1 MTRRSK
7 RPFRETCVIYESSE
21 DGCWVAH
28 GLRTDQI
35 GMGNCV
41 VDALADF
48 MKAVDQVLK
57 VASQGK
63 NISVSRSAPPEILAM
78 AKTARPLPREIY
90 EIAHKKLYGHWPR
103 EFCVGAPPK
112 QTFKT
117 TLSELIP
124 A

>member
-1 MTRRSK
+1 MPARPKRRL
-7 RPFRETCVIYESSE
+7 RETCVIYQSPE
-21 DGCWVAH
+21 DDCWVAH

-35 GMGNCV
+35 GTGGCI

-48 MKAVDQVLK
+48 LKALDQVLK

-63 NISVSRSAPPEILAM
+63 NISVLRAAPPEIRAM
-78 AKTARPLPREIY
+78 AKTARPLPREVY
-90 EIAHKKLYGHWPR
+90 EIAHKKLYGRWPS
-103 EFCVGAPPK
+103 EFCVGAPPE

-117 TLSELIP
+117 TVNEPLV